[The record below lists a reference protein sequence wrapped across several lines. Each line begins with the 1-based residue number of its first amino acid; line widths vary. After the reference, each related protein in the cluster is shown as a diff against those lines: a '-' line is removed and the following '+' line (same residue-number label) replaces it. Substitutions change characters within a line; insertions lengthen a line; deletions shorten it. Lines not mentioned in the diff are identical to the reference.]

1 MGNVG
6 NKIKEF
12 FVDTAKVIAKAGTS
26 ALGKMVPV
34 IGEPLADKINS
45 MYRKGGVAMKFDM
58 GGVVPAGLQ
67 AKAINTPAQLIQ
79 IIKKFPDIA
88 ADHGLS
94 VEAVK
99 DAVSTKKKGGRA
111 SKFMDAHYESAYAHG
126 GCISLPV
133 SNLDRLNRYAR
144 GTPHYYPMD
153 SSLAEPHSHGGHH
166 PTGDSVVLH
175 HGDVHHPRYH
185 SRRHLA

>member
-6 NKIKEF
+6 NKIKDF

-26 ALGKMVPV
+26 ALGKMVPI

-58 GGVVPAGLQ
+58 GGVVPPGLQ

-88 ADHGLS
+88 AGHGLS
-94 VEAVK
+94 VDAVK
-99 DAVSTKKKGGRA
+99 DAISTMKKGGRA
-111 SKFMDAHYESAYAHG
+111 SKFMDEHYESAYAHG

-133 SNLDRLNRYAR
+133 STLDRLNRYAQ
-144 GTPHYYPMD
+144 GTPHYYPMGNEY
-153 SSLAEPHSHGGHH
+153 SERHLHGGH
-166 PTGDSVVLH
+166 PSGDSVVLH
-175 HGDVHHPRYH
+175 HGDVPHRPR